1 MTLNLYEMVPEGS
14 PEYSVVQRLLKT
26 VSHDP
31 EKEAIT
37 FLQSRSDEWSV
48 NFVRHKKREA
58 YCITDKLLLTIT
70 AIREYKVD
78 TYTVDKDDVLTLS
91 PGPND
96 SLHYEIEVNKINN
109 FAHRLLQTCVKCS
122 YCYYQS
128 TVPQPFLGVCLWSRC
143 GVDSREGSGSTI
155 GGSSRSD
162 SCGWWSLAARGH
174 PTRLPG
180 VLEVLGRS
188 Q

>member
-1 MTLNLYEMVPEGS
+1 MCILLQETVCIYNLNVNKQNKFRNYDVRMTLNLYEMVPEGS
-14 PEYSVVQRLLKT
+14 PEYSVVQQLLKT

-31 EKEAIT
+31 EKEAIM

-109 FAHRLLQTCVKCS
+109 FAHRLLQNCVKCS
-122 YCYYQS
+122 YCYLLPIYS
-128 TVPQPFLGVCLWSRC
+128 STTVP
-143 GVDSREGSGSTI
+143 GSMPLVAMWG
-155 GGSSRSD
+155 
-162 SCGWWSLAARGH
+162 
-174 PTRLPG
+174 
-180 VLEVLGRS
+180 
-188 Q
+188 

>member
-1 MTLNLYEMVPEGS
+1 MVFKTSMCAYTFRNYDVRMTLNLYEMVPEGS

-96 SLHYEIEVNKINN
+96 SLHYEIEVNN
-109 FAHRLLQTCVKCS
+109 
-122 YCYYQS
+122 
-128 TVPQPFLGVCLWSRC
+128 VCLWSRC

-162 SCGWWSLAARGH
+162 SCGWWNQRSLAA
-174 PTRLPG
+174 
-180 VLEVLGRS
+180 
-188 Q
+188 

>member
-1 MTLNLYEMVPEGS
+1 M
-14 PEYSVVQRLLKT
+14 VQRLLKT
-26 VSHDP
+26 VSHGP
-31 EKEAIT
+31 EKEAIM

-48 NFVRHKKREA
+48 NFVRHKKREV

-96 SLHYEIEVNKINN
+96 SLHYEIEVNKIITL
-109 FAHRLLQTCVKCS
+109 HTVCS